1 MLRLRGDSLELFVE
15 KKEALSLSSGALAAI
30 LKATLDKGFSFK
42 FTVKGFS
49 MLPYIRTGDIVTVSP
64 LSSSAIGL
72 GKVVAFIHPRTA
84 KFNIHRIVGSWRKA
98 YLIKGDSVIKFDGL
112 IPIRNILGCVTNV
125 ERNGKKVFSG
135 LDRARHLISLLS
147 FLSIFCILFFIWR
160 RILFLFQINR

>member
-72 GKVVAFIHPRTA
+72 GRVVAFIHPRTA
-84 KFNIHRIVGSWRKA
+84 KFNIHRIVGSWRKV

-135 LDRARHLISLLS
+135 LGRARHLISLLS

-160 RILFLFQINR
+160 RILILFQINR